1 MISWLCGRRS
11 VGKSRWCRSGDVIQP
26 LEICGVSD
34 DVNQV
39 SKTSASAVKPPGW
52 SRCASA

>member
-11 VGKSRWCRSGDVIQP
+11 IGKSRLCRSGAWIQP
-26 LEICGVSD
+26 LAICGVSEE
-34 DVNQV
+34 VNQV

-52 SRCASA
+52 SRWASV